1 LSIKS
6 NYSGRLDYKM
16 DDQNRVTPGRF
27 TRSLAD
33 ILRSTL
39 QKLEQTPDFRQEDPA
54 VIELKRHIV
63 RAIAELEISKSAQA
77 DMEYG
82 KQPALVGQEHE
93 KTS

>member
-1 LSIKS
+1 MADENLLTH
-6 NYSGRLDYKM
+6 G
-16 DDQNRVTPGRF
+16 PF

-39 QKLEQTPDFRQEDPA
+39 HKLEQTPDFRQEDPA

-63 RAIAELEISKSAQA
+63 RAIAELEISKSVQA
-77 DMEYG
+77 DAEYR
-82 KQPALVGQEHE
+82 KEHAFVGQEHE